1 MRSSLLFGSRH
12 NSTLLCCASSDP
24 PWLGGRCSL
33 ITYRARKASPTI
45 SVGAPHSC
53 ERPHARRLTSSPLL
67 MPRSST
73 YMLMCSNPVAR
84 GLHSST
90 FQVNV
95 SKFCGIRWVVT
106 VTKTAQGHQ
115 VVECN
120 LLPVAV
126 PPGSSATGCTICI
139 RKPGAEHHSKSC
151 LQMMLR
157 GETSR
162 QGHYTAECAGFK

>member
-115 VVECN
+115 VTSYPSPCRRAAAP
-120 LLPVAV
+120 LAAPFA
-126 PPGSSATGCTICI
+126 SA
-139 RKPGAEHHSKSC
+139 S
-151 LQMMLR
+151 
-157 GETSR
+157 
-162 QGHYTAECAGFK
+162 QGLNTTRRAAFR